1 MVVLRN
7 GAFPFLQRG
16 NALYRFL
23 FLILLYLMKKNFKC
37 TTLHILCVFDLS
49 SWFFCVCKTQQ
60 GKVNRCTICC
70 TVMFSWQ
77 LFIFI
82 YVIFFKF
89 FVLFSLFLG
98 IPLIH
103 WILLTGVK
111 EDLLSD
117 FLQSQ
122 SVCSVFFVCFVFF
135 LFFFCGFF
143 FVASKWRNTTTANAS
158 ISHEWSNH
166 YIVSGSG
173 AWCCVLL
180 Q

>member
-7 GAFPFLQRG
+7 GAFVFLQRG
-16 NALYRFL
+16 NAFYRFL

-117 FLQSQ
+117 FFTEPVCVY
-122 SVCSVFFVCFVFF
+122 SVVFF
-135 LFFFCGFF
+135 LLLLCLVF